1 MTGVLGPAAHVRR
14 ARDLAQR
21 QLVDLPERWRH
32 TIGVAR
38 RAETVARTVGSGS
51 EGEVLLAAAWLH
63 DIGYAAALCD
73 TGFHPIDGARHLQA
87 AGWPARIAGLVAHH
101 SAAWCVAEV
110 RGLADEI
117 ACFPREDSPVSEALI
132 YADQTIGPNGR
143 IMDVE
148 QRLTDML
155 HRHGPD
161 SPTAAAHARRA
172 PLLRAAVHRVER
184 RLIAR
189 VDPLNEGVAQCAR

>member
-1 MTGVLGPAAHVRR
+1 MTGVLGPTVDVHR
-14 ARDLAQR
+14 ARGLAQR
-21 QLVDLPERWRH
+21 LLIDLPERWRH

-38 RAETVARTVGSGS
+38 RAETVAGTVGSRS
-51 EGEVLLAAAWLH
+51 DGEVLLAAAWLH
-63 DIGYAAALCD
+63 DIGCADALRD

-87 AGWPARIAGLVAHH
+87 ADWPSRIAGLVAHH

-117 ACFPREDSPVSEALI
+117 AGFAHEDSPVSDALI

-143 IMDVE
+143 VMTVE
-148 QRLTDML
+148 QRLADML

-161 SPTAAAHARRA
+161 SPNAAAHARRA
-172 PLLRAAVHRVER
+172 PLLRAAVQRVEG
-184 RLIAR
+184 RLVGRGA
-189 VDPLNEGVAQCAR
+189 PPSVA